1 MLKLTFTLSVCL
13 LALTGGCGSGK
24 TAQQA
29 FEAGDYDFAFKQFRP
44 LAESG
49 DRVAQ
54 NYLGVQYYLGL
65 GVKQDWRRAL
75 HWYEKAAEQG
85 EPRAQLNCGLMF
97 QNGYGTDAD
106 IGAAFMW
113 YYASHRQGNA
123 VAGRYLQAL
132 AEDNL
137 LSPNQIDYAKLR
149 AKNYITAPVA
159 ADTGATGSLFRNPE
173 QVAQ

>member
-1 MLKLTFTLSVCL
+1 MK
-13 LALTGGCGSGK
+13 K
-24 TAQQA
+24 
-29 FEAGDYDFAFKQFRP
+29 RP
-44 LAESG
+44 
-49 DRVAQ
+49 
-54 NYLGVQYYLGL
+54 
-65 GVKQDWRRAL
+65 
-75 HWYEKAAEQG
+75 EQG
-85 EPRAQLNCGLMF
+85 EPGAQLNCGLMF

-123 VAGRYLQAL
+123 TAGRYLQAL

-149 AKNYITAPVA
+149 AKNYIIAPVV

-173 QVAQ
+173 QVTQ